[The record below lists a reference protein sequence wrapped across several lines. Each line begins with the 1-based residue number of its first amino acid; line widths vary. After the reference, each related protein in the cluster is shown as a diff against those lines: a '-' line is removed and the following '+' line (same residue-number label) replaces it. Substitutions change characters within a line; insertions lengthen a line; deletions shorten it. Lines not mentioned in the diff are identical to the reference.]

1 MSRQKDDRLRDLA
14 EQRKIGQRIRLAR
27 KSKRLTL
34 EQVAEAAETSVQF
47 LTQLE
52 KGEQSMT
59 MVKLGRLATA
69 LGVSCDYLIF
79 GRAPAQETA
88 ALAADYLS
96 SMKPIDREL
105 LSGMI
110 IGLRQLLD
118 AIAPEP

>member
-79 GRAPAQETA
+79 GRSPARETA